1 MMQRQAKLLEKF
13 LQRAVFQSL
22 VAASASNSTGNSTA
36 FCTDV
41 ADCLRNDD
49 YFKQVVPFLLWRKKA
64 DGRLSMDSLQNAIW
78 HQGARDMIMSPT
90 GYVRQVFFLVRRP
103 PFHPRD
109 FQSPRP
115 VPNVAGS
122 PHHPLS
128 ARAPS
133 RRPVR
138 ACRRVQARPPTQSP
152 RLRLVR
158 PHRRPQLLS
167 ARRRK
172 DGREATKAG
181 RRRAERERAAET
193 LRENAVDSDA
203 GCCAA
208 KRLPRPMAEAAVRHH
223 FVQGF
228 GRVPSRGCQNRPLRG
243 VDSSRARERRP
254 RLGRAKAQR
263 RGKERCECRQGRGA
277 FRDAMCQRPG
287 SCGLRAAA
295 PPTAYGRPRLV
306 QTLAGYGPRGFT
318 AFQTA

>member
-1 MMQRQAKLLEKF
+1 
-13 LQRAVFQSL
+13 
-22 VAASASNSTGNSTA
+22 
-36 FCTDV
+36 
-41 ADCLRNDD
+41 
-49 YFKQVVPFLLWRKKA
+49 
-64 DGRLSMDSLQNAIW
+64 
-78 HQGARDMIMSPT
+78 MIMSPT
-90 GYVRQVFFLVRRP
+90 GYVRQVPFLVRRP
-103 PFHPRD
+103 PFPPRD

-115 VPNVAGS
+115 FPNVARS
-122 PHHPLS
+122 PPPPIIRPSPVPPPRPRLPPCAGPPS
-128 ARAPS
+128 RPICPASPGATAPS
-133 RRPVR
+133 TP
-138 ACRRVQARPPTQSP
+138 AA
-152 RLRLVR
+152 
-158 PHRRPQLLS
+158 S

-172 DGREATKAG
+172 DGREATKTG

-208 KRLPRPMAEAAVRHH
+208 KRLPRTMAEAAVRDH
-223 FVQGF
+223 FVQGV